1 MCYNKKYLIK
11 GYVMR
16 YSVVIEEDRLDG
28 GYIAYVPNLK
38 GCYTQADT
46 LDELRINITEAIEL
60 SEEDEQY
67 ANPIFGIWELE
78 VGKNATTANH

>member
-1 MCYNKKYLIK
+1 
-11 GYVMR
+11 MR
-16 YSVVIEEDRLDG
+16 YSVVIEEDKLDG

-46 LDELRINITEAIEL
+46 LDELKQNIIEAIQL

-67 ANPIFGIWELE
+67 RNPIFGIWELE
-78 VGKNATTANH
+78 VDKHATITSY